1 MAYKHG
7 VYTSEQATSLVP
19 MIETDSGLIVAFGT
33 APVHLTA
40 NPEANVPKLCYT
52 LKEAV
57 EAFGYSDDWS
67 KYTLCEVMKQHFTY
81 YNMAPIVMVNVLD
94 PATHKT
100 TVTASTITFTNHE
113 VVIDANVLLNTLE
126 INTLE
131 EGSLADKCVLGTDYT
146 AAYNDEGKVIIT
158 ALEGGLLYSASTAAA
173 TYNVLN
179 PSAVVANDIIGGID
193 ATTGKATG
201 MELIDEIFPR
211 FGLVPGI
218 IIAPKFSSV
227 PSVGAVM
234 SAKTYNI
241 SGHFNAIAIA
251 DIPSDTVINYTNAA
265 EWKNNNSYTDK
276 NLIVAYPMVKLDSE
290 ISHMSTHLASLYNR
304 TDAEHDSIPYYVGSN
319 KSMKINGTC
328 LADGTEVFYNN
339 AQANYLNQNGI
350 VTAINFIGGW
360 KSWGVQ
366 TAAYP
371 SVADVKDN
379 QIVQRRMFNWIGNTL
394 ITTFWSK
401 VDDPTNKRL
410 INTIVDSANVWLNGL
425 TAKGALLGGR
435 VEFREEDNTTTGL
448 MDGKLYFHV
457 FFTPP
462 AAARQI
468 EFIQEYDPDYI
479 ATLFE

>member
-40 NPEANVPKLCYT
+40 NPEANEPKLFYT
-52 LKEAV
+52 LQEAV
-57 EAFGYSDDWS
+57 EALGYSDDWS

-100 TVTASTITFTNHE
+100 AVSDVSKDVATDKTVTIDDPVILSTLKVKASSEATA
-113 VVIDANVLLNTLE
+113 DAVL
-126 INTLE
+126 
-131 EGSLADKCVLGTDYT
+131 DTDYT
-146 AAYNDEGKVIIT
+146 AAYDSKGKLVITILDTGALASNTSIVVSYDKVDPT
-158 ALEGGLLYSASTAAA
+158 AVT
-173 TYNVLN
+173 
-179 PSAVVANDIIGGID
+179 ANDIIGGID

-218 IIAPKFSSV
+218 IISPKFSSV
-227 PSVGAVM
+227 ASVCAVM
-234 SAKTYNI
+234 SAKTYDI
-241 SGHFNAIAIA
+241 SGHFHAVAIA
-251 DIPSDTVINYTNAA
+251 DIPADTVVNYTNAPA
-265 EWKNNNSYTDK
+265 WKNSNSYTDK

-304 TDAEHDSIPYYVGSN
+304 VDAEHDSIPFYVGSN

-350 VTAINFIGGW
+350 VTAINFVGGW

-366 TAAYP
+366 SAAYP
-371 SVADVKDN
+371 SNADVKDN

-401 VDDPTNKRL
+401 IDDPANRRL
-410 INTIVDSANVWLNGL
+410 IQTIVDSANIWFNGL
-425 TAKGALLGGR
+425 VAKGALLGGR
-435 VEFREEDNTTTGL
+435 VEFREADNTTTGL

-462 AAARQI
+462 SAARQI

-479 ATLFE
+479 STLFG